1 MVTASEGV
9 LVMLEGEEGDLMEV
23 HVLGRD
29 GDGGVA
35 LAWDVGLW
43 AWPEVWGEGAALEQD
58 GASISRWDA
67 RARPGRWCTDC
78 QSTEAWVRS
87 ASTDEIKMIDS
98 LKMEETVR

>member
-43 AWPEVWGEGAALEQD
+43 VWPEVWGRGCIGTGWCINL
-58 GASISRWDA
+58 SV
-67 RARPGRWCTDC
+67 GRQGSPW
-78 QSTEAWVRS
+78 QVVYRLPEYRGLGS
-87 ASTDEIKMIDS
+87 
-98 LKMEETVR
+98 